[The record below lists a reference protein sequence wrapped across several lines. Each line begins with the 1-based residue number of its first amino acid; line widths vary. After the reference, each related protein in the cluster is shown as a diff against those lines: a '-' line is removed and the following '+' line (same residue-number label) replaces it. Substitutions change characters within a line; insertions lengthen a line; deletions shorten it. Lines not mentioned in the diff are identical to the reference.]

1 MLKIYYIVS
10 MLHGVHG
17 SPDMKV
23 VEIGPIDTL
32 DKCAHIAIAMIQNAP
47 TFQTYCQQ
55 REAKA
60 EGGLTDEAKP
70 DEVEITHCA
79 NLRRERGD

>member
-1 MLKIYYIVS
+1 MLKVYYLVS

-32 DKCAHIAIAMIQNAP
+32 DKCAHIAIAIIQNAP

-55 REAKA
+55 REVK
-60 EGGLTDEAKP
+60 EGGSTDKATP
-70 DEVEITHCA
+70 DEVEITHYA
-79 NLRRERGD
+79 DLRREGGD

>member
-1 MLKIYYIVS
+1 MLKVYYLVS

-17 SPDMKV
+17 TPMKA

-32 DKCAHIAIAMIQNAP
+32 DKCTHIAIAMIQNAP

-55 REAKA
+55 REVEA
-60 EGGLTDEAKP
+60 DE
-70 DEVEITHCA
+70 
-79 NLRRERGD
+79 

>member
-1 MLKIYYIVS
+1 MLKVYYLVS
-10 MLHGVHG
+10 MLHAVYG

-55 REAKA
+55 REVKT
-60 EGGLTDEAKP
+60 ERGLTDEATP
-70 DEVEITHCA
+70 DEVEITHYA
-79 NLRRERGD
+79 DLRRESGD

>member
-1 MLKIYYIVS
+1 MLKVYYLVS

-17 SPDMKV
+17 TPMNV

-32 DKCAHIAIAMIQNAP
+32 DKCTHIAIAMIQNAP

-55 REAKA
+55 RELKIVSKV
-60 EGGLTDEAKP
+60 D
-70 DEVEITHCA
+70 
-79 NLRRERGD
+79 